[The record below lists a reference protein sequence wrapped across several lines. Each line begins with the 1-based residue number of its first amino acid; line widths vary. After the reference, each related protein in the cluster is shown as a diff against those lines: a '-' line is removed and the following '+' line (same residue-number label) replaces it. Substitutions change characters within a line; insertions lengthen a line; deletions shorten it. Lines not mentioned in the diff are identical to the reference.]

1 MSIKSK
7 LFTTSFI
14 AGAAAALYASKQ
26 MQKYNTTVSVTE
38 NNNNES
44 YTKSSTQTPS
54 YTAAQTAAETNNF
67 YAKAPATSIDYN
79 YDASTTSVTSQAPHD
94 VYFQNEQISQPIEN
108 TTSTTNTSS
117 TNNTINNNSVD
128 PKAPI
133 KIDTI

>member
-44 YTKSSTQTPS
+44 YIKSSTQTPS
-54 YTAAQTAAETNNF
+54 YSAAQTAAETNNF
-67 YAKAPATSIDYN
+67 YAKAPATRIDYN
-79 YDASTTSVTSQAPHD
+79 YDANTTSVTSQAPHN
-94 VYFQNEQISQPIEN
+94 VYFQNDQISQPIEN
-108 TTSTTNTSS
+108 TTTSTTNTNS
-117 TNNTINNNSVD
+117 TLNNNSVD
-128 PKAPI
+128 PKTPI